1 MVNVDRRDEA
11 LLKIVEN
18 NRENRAAKQPSVKR
32 LIWEESEKKVWELWD
47 FLMVIFPRIFFFGI
61 FLNIREN
68 Y

>member
-32 LIWEESEKKVWELWD
+32 LIWEESEKKV
-47 FLMVIFPRIFFFGI
+47 
-61 FLNIREN
+61 
-68 Y
+68 

>member
-32 LIWEESEKKVWELWD
+32 LIWEESEKKSVRTLRFSHGD
-47 FLMVIFPRIFFFGI
+47 FSSGI
-61 FLNIREN
+61 FLWYIFK
-68 Y
+68 YP